1 MIASAKAILTFPCSF
16 PVKAIGRSSADFES
30 IVTDI
35 VRRHAPDLHPEAVT
49 CRSSGGG
56 NYLAVTATV
65 IAHSREQLD
74 ALYLELG
81 SHAQVL
87 MVL

>member
-1 MIASAKAILTFPCSF
+1 MLNSAKALLTFPCAF
-16 PVKAIGRSSADFES
+16 PVKVIGRHNADFEA
-30 IVTDI
+30 IVTAI

-49 CRSSGGG
+49 SRSSGGG

-65 IAHSREQLD
+65 IAHSRDQLD
-74 ALYLELG
+74 ALYRDLN
-81 SHAQVL
+81 SHEQVL